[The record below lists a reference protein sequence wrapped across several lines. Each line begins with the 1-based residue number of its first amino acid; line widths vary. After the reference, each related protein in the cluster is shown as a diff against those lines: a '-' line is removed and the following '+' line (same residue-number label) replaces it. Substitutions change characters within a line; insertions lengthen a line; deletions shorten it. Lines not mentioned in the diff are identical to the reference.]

1 MDTQVGGW
9 KKRVCS
15 QKIGTKEKQR
25 GAGSQGLEGGWR
37 MAEEASAVKTLC
49 GETTVCGVPGVLE
62 EGKARW
68 KEVSLVSNRE
78 LTETLRHQVKDMD

>member
-1 MDTQVGGW
+1 
-9 KKRVCS
+9 
-15 QKIGTKEKQR
+15 
-25 GAGSQGLEGGWR
+25 
-37 MAEEASAVKTLC
+37 MAEEASAVKMLC
-49 GETTVCGVPGVLE
+49 GVTTVCRVPGVLE